1 MDELKN
7 HIGKKVK
14 SYRKSLNMTTAEL
27 GRLSK
32 TSQST
37 ISGLERGE
45 RFVTFDSM
53 IDICDVLGVGLYD
66 VLPPEYN
73 KNLKV
78 TDESKEKSNIIL
90 DRLSVDDTELIEN
103 LVINYMPLL
112 RIINELDSTQKK
124 HLTMFLSSIANNKY

>member
-1 MDELKN
+1 
-7 HIGKKVK
+7 
-14 SYRKSLNMTTAEL
+14 TTAEL

-73 KNLKV
+73 KNLKGM
-78 TDESKEKSNIIL
+78 DETKEKSNIIL

-124 HLTMFLSSIANNKY
+124 HLTMFLNSIANNKY